1 MTETGSTTMTA
12 EFKWHGWRLCQ

>member
-1 MTETGSTTMTA
+1 MTKTGSTTMTA